1 MSTVAGP
8 VLVGS
13 PRWFRV
19 LLCRPA
25 SNQRMIEVD
34 VDALGGDREV
44 MEHIGISAV
53 VHEPAGH
60 RDEGAERRSE
70 RADSSRRIE
79 LEHRAI
85 MRG

>member
-1 MSTVAGP
+1 
-8 VLVGS
+8 
-13 PRWFRV
+13 
-19 LLCRPA
+19 
-25 SNQRMIEVD
+25 
-34 VDALGGDREV
+34 

-60 RDEGAERRSE
+60 RDEGAEHRSE
-70 RADSSRRIE
+70 RADSPRRIE

>member
-1 MSTVAGP
+1 MRSAVTRSDGTY
-8 VLVGS
+8 
-13 PRWFRV
+13 
-19 LLCRPA
+19 
-25 SNQRMIEVD
+25 
-34 VDALGGDREV
+34 
-44 MEHIGISAV
+44 IGISAV

-60 RDEGAERRSE
+60 RDEGAEHRSE